1 MVDHGEASRRAGRP
15 GGTATRGR
23 AESHS
28 PHTKRRST
36 VAFMCRYR
44 PAPRHRGF
52 ARRVF
57 RQPRARIAAAAV
69 AARGCPYSTLFHT
82 SHTVHSPLLG
92 RIDAWHTTRMDT
104 EQPDG
109 QEWVVGR
116 LDPLSG
122 ELLGDEELA
131 FRARIRAEAEQ
142 GMVGV
147 DALYLSAKGA
157 IHQPLVGEQGSLSG
171 DSWLLTR
178 ANKTTLR
185 VPVPEA
191 GDSAALARAAVTI
204 AGAAIDEFA
213 AEVMLHLFAM
223 ANDPPN
229 WRRPDFSVR
238 LSDLLD
244 RLGFKR
250 DNRGVHRS
258 DARRR
263 LTSTLLAL
271 HLTHVG
277 LQRSGPR
284 RAGGRAATGFI
295 APLLSAVGYA
305 TQEDVGHLSPIE
317 VFEQGLPEQVAVVIN
332 SVWYE
337 GVRRRDGLPGA
348 EYALIPHL
356 APPEGAGRAHRGR
369 RSPVVDLLREYLLR
383 CRAATESPRITVS
396 RQALL
401 DVANIHDR
409 NPRQAGRTLGR
420 ALDALHAGG
429 QVRAYSPRP
438 LPMGPADLIVV
449 DLGPA

>member
-1 MVDHGEASRRAGRP
+1 METETERP
-15 GGTATRGR
+15 DR
-23 AESHS
+23 
-28 PHTKRRST
+28 
-36 VAFMCRYR
+36 
-44 PAPRHRGF
+44 
-52 ARRVF
+52 
-57 RQPRARIAAAAV
+57 
-69 AARGCPYSTLFHT
+69 
-82 SHTVHSPLLG
+82 
-92 RIDAWHTTRMDT
+92 
-104 EQPDG
+104 
-109 QEWVVGR
+109 QEWAVVR

-122 ELLGDEELA
+122 TLLGDEELA

-157 IHQPLVGEQGSLSG
+157 IHQPLVGEQGSVSG

-185 VPVPEA
+185 VPVPAA
-191 GDSAALARAAVTI
+191 GDAAALAQAAVTI

-213 AEVMLHLFAM
+213 GEVMLQLFAV

-229 WRRPDFSVR
+229 WRSPEFSVR

-263 LTSTLLAL
+263 LTTTLLAL

-277 LQRSGPR
+277 LQRSAPR
-284 RAGGRAATGFI
+284 RGGRAATGFI

-317 VFEQGLPEQVAVVIN
+317 VFEQGLPEQVAVAIN

-337 GVRRRDGLPGA
+337 GVRQRDGAPGA

-356 APPEGAGRAHRGR
+356 APPAEAGRAHRGR

-383 CRAATESPRITVS
+383 CRVATGSPQITVS

-409 NPRQAGRTLGR
+409 NARQAGRTLGR
-420 ALDALHAGG
+420 ALDTLQATGPI
-429 QVRAYSPRP
+429 RAYRPRP
-438 LPMGPADLIVV
+438 VPLAAADLITVE
-449 DLGPA
+449 LTP